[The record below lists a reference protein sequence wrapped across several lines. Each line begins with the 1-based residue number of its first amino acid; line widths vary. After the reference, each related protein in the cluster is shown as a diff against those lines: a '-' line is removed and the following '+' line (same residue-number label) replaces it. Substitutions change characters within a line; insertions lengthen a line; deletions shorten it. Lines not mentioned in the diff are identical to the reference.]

1 MSDKKT
7 PVEIPA
13 DPEQAQALL
22 ARLQQAKKLCGLLG
36 IAQKAGKVTAG
47 TNLVT
52 EAIRSGSPK
61 KCPYAVFLASDA
73 SENTKK
79 RVTNCCTFYEIP
91 MYRTTLTTAEIG
103 GAIGKSGS
111 ISVVGITDSGLSEAL
126 SKLI

>member
-73 SENTKK
+73 SDFVNGH
-79 RVTNCCTFYEIP
+79 VLYVD
-91 MYRTTLTTAEIG
+91 G
-103 GAIGKSGS
+103 GILAYIGKQP
-111 ISVVGITDSGLSEAL
+111 
-126 SKLI
+126 